1 LGRRKSPRHLHPAPA
16 ILQEPAEQTRTI
28 MSSDILL
35 LAFAFLL
42 GIILA
47 YLIFRVR
54 VGVFKERAWND
65 LERWKLEHTRE
76 IRKDSVS
83 RSRSTLKGR
92 IAEQMAPLLPE
103 FPFPLAD
110 ARFIGNPIDF
120 VVFDGY
126 TRAKD
131 ENAVRID
138 IVLVEIKKGKKSRLS
153 REEML
158 IKKAVEEGRVSWKT
172 IVLDDS
178 DPADATTND
187 IQTGP

>member
-1 LGRRKSPRHLHPAPA
+1 
-16 ILQEPAEQTRTI
+16 
-28 MSSDILL
+28 
-35 LAFAFLL
+35 
-42 GIILA
+42 
-47 YLIFRVR
+47 
-54 VGVFKERAWND
+54 
-65 LERWKLEHTRE
+65 
-76 IRKDSVS
+76 
-83 RSRSTLKGR
+83 
-92 IAEQMAPLLPE
+92 MAPLLPE